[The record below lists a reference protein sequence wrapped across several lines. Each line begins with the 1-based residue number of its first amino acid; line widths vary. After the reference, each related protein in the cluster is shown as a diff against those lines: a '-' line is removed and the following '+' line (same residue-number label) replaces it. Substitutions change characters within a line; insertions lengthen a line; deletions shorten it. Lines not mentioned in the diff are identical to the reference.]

1 MLFIDLM
8 AERPSF
14 EFKVV
19 LLGEGCVGKT
29 SIFLR
34 YTEQKFNERHDVTCQ
49 AAFRTKKLT
58 LAGKRVSLHIW
69 DTAGQEKFHAI
80 APIYYRDSRGAIL
93 VYDITDANSFDR
105 VKIWVKELRRMC
117 GTDLVLAIVGNKTD
131 LERDRHVEEE
141 RAMEYAQQV
150 SAKHFS
156 CSAKQNKGIEEL
168 FLDLTKRL
176 ITSQGDSNY
185 KATPPSRP
193 APSLDIVEDYSEKKG
208 GGCC

>member
-1 MLFIDLM
+1 M
-8 AERPSF
+8 AERQSF

-34 YTEQKFNERHDVTCQ
+34 YTEGKFNDRHESTNQ

-58 LAGKRVSLHIW
+58 LAGKRVSLNIW

-93 VYDITDANSFDR
+93 VYDITDVNSFDR

-117 GTDLVLAIVGNKTD
+117 GNDLVLAIVGNKTD
-131 LERDRHVEEE
+131 LERDRHVEEQV
-141 RAMEYAQQV
+141 AVEYSQQV
-150 SAKHFS
+150 GANHVS

-176 ITSQGDSNY
+176 ISSQGETNY
-185 KATPPSRP
+185 KAVSPNRP
-193 APSLDIVEDYSEKKG
+193 APSLDIVEDFSEEKRG
-208 GGCC
+208 NACC

>member
-1 MLFIDLM
+1 M
-8 AERPSF
+8 AERQSL

-34 YTEQKFNERHDVTCQ
+34 YTEGKFSEKHDVTLQ

-58 LAGKRVSLHIW
+58 IAGKRVSLHIW

-105 VKIWVKELRRMC
+105 VRVWVKELRRMC
-117 GTDLVLAIVGNKTD
+117 GSDLVLTIVGNKTD
-131 LERDRHVEEE
+131 MERDRHVQEQT
-141 RAMEYAQQV
+141 AIAYAEQV
-150 SAKHFS
+150 EANHLN
-156 CSAKQNKGIEEL
+156 CSAKLNKGIEEI

-176 ITSQGDSNY
+176 ISKHGDSNY
-185 KATPPSRP
+185 NVRSPSRP
-193 APSLDIVEDYSEKKG
+193 QPSLDIIDDTVEEKRP
-208 GGCC
+208 GCC

>member
-1 MLFIDLM
+1 M
-8 AERPSF
+8 
-14 EFKVV
+14 
-19 LLGEGCVGKT
+19 GKT

-34 YTEQKFNERHDVTCQ
+34 YTEGKFNERHDVTNQ
-49 AAFRTKKLT
+49 AAFKTKKLT

-117 GTDLVLAIVGNKTD
+117 GSDLVLTIVGNKTD
-131 LERDRHVEEE
+131 LERDRHVEEQ
-141 RAMEYAQQV
+141 RAVEYSEQV
-150 SAKHFS
+150 AAKHFS
-156 CSAKQNKGIEEL
+156 CSAKQNRGIEEI

-176 ITSQGDSNY
+176 IASQSESNY
-185 KATPPSRP
+185 KTGSPNRPP
-193 APSLDIVEDYSEKKG
+193 PSLDIVEDVNEEKRG
-208 GGCC
+208 AGCC

>member
-1 MLFIDLM
+1 M
-8 AERPSF
+8 AERQSF

-34 YTEQKFNERHDVTCQ
+34 YTEGKFNERHDSTLQ
-49 AAFRTKKLT
+49 AAFKTKKLSI
-58 LAGKRVSLHIW
+58 AGKRVALHIW

-80 APIYYRDSRGAIL
+80 APIYYRDSRGAVL

-105 VKIWVKELRRMC
+105 VKTWVKELRKMC
-117 GTDLVLAIVGNKTD
+117 GADLVLTIVGNKSD
-131 LERDRHVEEE
+131 LERNRHVEEWK
-141 RAMEYAQQV
+141 ALEYAEQV
-150 SAKHFS
+150 GAKHAT

-168 FLDLTKRL
+168 FLELTRRL
-176 ITSQGDSNY
+176 TSPGNSTP
-185 KATPPSRP
+185 KASPPSRP
-193 APSLDIVEDYSEKKG
+193 QPSLDIVDDDAKPLGKE

>member
-1 MLFIDLM
+1 M
-8 AERPSF
+8 AERLSL
-14 EFKVV
+14 EYKVV

-34 YTEQKFNERHDVTCQ
+34 YTEDKFSEKHDVTLQ

-58 LAGKRVSLHIW
+58 LSGKRVSLHIW

-117 GTDLVLAIVGNKTD
+117 GSDLVLAIVGNKTD
-131 LERDRHVEEE
+131 MERDRHVQEQN
-141 RAMEYAQQV
+141 AIEYAGQV
-150 SAKHFS
+150 GAKHFH
-156 CSAKQNKGIEEL
+156 CSAKLNKGIEEL
-168 FLDLTKRL
+168 FLDLTRRL
-176 ITSQGDSNY
+176 ISSQGESNY
-185 KATPPSRP
+185 NARSPTRP
-193 APSLDIVEDYSEKKG
+193 QPSLDIVDDTPEEKRNS
-208 GGCC
+208 CC